1 MDTGVVG
8 FPDAKLVK
16 KTVTYDYK
24 NPTLHFEF
32 KDVDVYEFSLQREVI
47 DKELIDLKNQY
58 FKYEITDNQKKYNGT
73 FWVYRKNCFLCPQ
86 SDDVYIYVVRVND
99 DNIVETL
106 RFEIDGNSQLSIEE
120 EKIYSITALE
130 SQYEQVSKEEIS
142 NEWFKVRALLDMY
155 NRAFE

>member
-1 MDTGVVG
+1 MNDKELLEQSIN
-8 FPDAKLVK
+8 KLTK
-16 KTVTYDYK
+16 
-24 NPTLHFEF
+24 
-32 KDVDVYEFSLQREVI
+32 QREVI

-73 FWVYRKNCFLCPQ
+73 FWVYRKNCFSCPQ

-106 RFEIDGNSQLSIEE
+106 RFEIDENSQLSIEE

-142 NEWFKVRALLDMY
+142 NEWFEVRALLDMY